1 MTYEGKTYSQSSPS
15 LGETHIPQSSY
26 FVVGLKNL
34 EK

>member
-1 MTYEGKTYSQSSPS
+1 MKVKHIQQSSPS